1 MFPAVSHSWYVL
13 SLVAGVF
20 GTITILTMVGMVYSG
35 VKGLNAIKTEFFEK
49 YVHAIAGG
57 IIAFS
62 GMAIRI
68 FGI

>member
-1 MFPAVSHSWYVL
+1 MILIAS
-13 SLVAGVF
+13 VF
-20 GTITILTMVGMVYSG
+20 GLTTILTMTVLVYAG
-35 VKGLNAIKTEFFEK
+35 VKGAAALKTGFIER